1 MLCLSNRLL
10 WAALTVVGASSA
22 FADGMS
28 QSAPADVNS
37 SVAPTTV
44 SVSNGAAPIVLDAN
58 AKLLQQRSD
67 FKVAW
72 RAASRG
78 DMLTLAPYLE
88 TLKDYPLFPYLR
100 YAYLEATLE
109 KQPDEL
115 VEQWLDQ
122 NHALPIAAELRQQW
136 VISLAQRQDWDAVLA
151 NERYEVTLAQRCA
164 VVSAHVLGG
173 NAVVSW
179 SMAGQRLWLTPNVPQ
194 QVCQPLFDY
203 LDAHGLITMDM
214 RRKRMEDALLNRD
227 FVTATALAPSLGVAD
242 RGWAEQWLAMAADP
256 AMVLRGIQVPD
267 QPRYQE
273 MLLSGV
279 KLLARK
285 DPDAAR
291 HRWAE
296 LSQRYHFKH
305 DDARDMRTL
314 LAMQQAWHLTPD
326 ALADLKDVH
335 DSVDPQI
342 PEWRARLALRAGNW
356 AEALKDIDALGRQN
370 RETEWRYWRAR
381 ALEQLGQVGQKK
393 AAQAIYRQL
402 AKTPDYYGFLSAD
415 RLDLDYRI
423 VEQASRPADG
433 VIGRLEAQP
442 GFVRARELVYA
453 GLYPQA
459 DAEWAMATRP
469 LSAAS
474 RCQAALMAQ
483 RWGWYARVIP
493 ALTSGGCWQDL
504 SLIYPIAFQDTL
516 APAAKHLALDL
527 SWIYGLIRQE
537 SVFRPNAVSHVGAL
551 GLMQLMPDTGK
562 KVSARIGL
570 TLDSPR
576 ALLDPNTNLTVG
588 SNYLS
593 SLLQHFSGSEPLAT
607 AAYNAGEER
616 VNDWRPGSGALSADV
631 WIDTIPY
638 TQTRNYVQRVM
649 AHTVMFDWRLNGKP
663 QRLSDRIGQVTADV
677 SLVPTPAS
685 ASGAVMAKILKP
697 KPH

>member
-1 MLCLSNRLL
+1 MLCLRNRLL
-10 WAALTVVGASSA
+10 WAALAASVASSA
-22 FADGMS
+22 FAGDPAA
-28 QSAPADVNS
+28 SAPVKNS
-37 SVAPTTV
+37 PAQTEMPNVT
-44 SVSNGAAPIVLDAN
+44 AAAAAVPAGD
-58 AKLLQQRSD
+58 AKLLQQRAD

-78 DMLTLAPYLE
+78 DMVTLAPYLE
-88 TLKDYPLFPYLR
+88 TLKDYPLYPYLR
-100 YAYLEATLE
+100 YAYLEATLD

-115 VEQWLDQ
+115 VEQWLDE
-122 NHALPIAAELRQQW
+122 NHALPVAAELRQEW
-136 VISLAQRQDWDAVLA
+136 VISLAHRQDWDAVLA

-173 NAVVSW
+173 SSVLSW
-179 SMAGQRLWLTPNVPQ
+179 TAAAQRLWLVPNVPLT
-194 QVCQPLFDY
+194 VCQPLFDY
-203 LDAHGLITMDM
+203 LDAHGLITQNM
-214 RRKRMEDALLNRD
+214 RRERVRDALVNRD
-227 FVTATALAPSLGVAD
+227 FVTAAALTPSLDQAD
-242 RGWAEQWLAMAADP
+242 RGWAEQWLAMAQDP
-256 AMVLRGIQVPD
+256 ATVLRGIQVPD
-267 QPRYQE
+267 EPRYQE

-279 KLLARK
+279 KLLARN

-291 HRWAE
+291 QRWAD
-296 LSQRYHFKH
+296 LGKHYHFNRGA
-305 DDARDMRTL
+305 ARDMRTL

-326 ALADLKDVH
+326 ALTDLKSVH

-356 AEALKDIDALGRQN
+356 KEALKDIDALGWQSHQ
-370 RETEWRYWRAR
+370 TEWRYWRAR
-381 ALEQLGQVGQKK
+381 ALEQLGQKK
-393 AAQAIYRQL
+393 QAQALYRQL

-433 VIGRLEAQP
+433 VIGRLEGQP

-459 DAEWAMATRP
+459 DAEWALATRS
-469 LSAAS
+469 LSTSS

-493 ALTSGGCWQDL
+493 TLTSGGCWQDL
-504 SLIYPIAFQDTL
+504 SLIYPIAFQETL

-537 SVFRPNAVSHVGAL
+537 SVFKPNAVSHVGAL

-593 SLLQHFSGSEPLAT
+593 TLLQHFSGSEPLAT

-616 VNDWRPGSGALSADV
+616 VKDWRPGSGALAADV

-638 TQTRNYVQRVM
+638 TETRHYVQRVM
-649 AHTVMFDWRLNGKP
+649 THTVMFDWRLNGKP
-663 QRLSDRIGQVTADV
+663 ERLSDRIGLVTAE
-677 SLVPTPAS
+677 T
-685 ASGAVMAKILKP
+685 AVMAPAAATTTLAKVTQLKP
-697 KPH
+697 R

>member
-1 MLCLSNRLL
+1 
-10 WAALTVVGASSA
+10 
-22 FADGMS
+22 MS
-28 QSAPADVNS
+28 QRAPANVIS
-37 SVAPTTV
+37 SVAAPTVAV
-44 SVSNGAAPIVLDAN
+44 SAAPAVAPTIASVPLDAN
-58 AKLLQQRSD
+58 ARLLQQRND
-67 FKVAW
+67 FKIAW

-78 DMLTLAPYLE
+78 DMVTLAPYLE
-88 TLKDYPLFPYLR
+88 TLKDYPLYPYLR
-100 YAYLEATLE
+100 YAYLEATLD

-115 VEQWLDQ
+115 VEQWLDE
-122 NHALPIAAELRQQW
+122 NHALPIAAELRQEW
-136 VISLAQRQDWDAVLA
+136 VISLAHRQDWDAVLA

-173 NAVVSW
+173 NSVNSW
-179 SMAGQRLWLTPNVPQ
+179 SAAAQRLWLVPNVPLT
-194 QVCQPLFDY
+194 VCQPLFDY
-203 LDAHGLITMDM
+203 LDAHGLITAEM
-214 RRKRMEDALLNRD
+214 RRQRVDTALLDRD
-227 FVTATALAPSLGVAD
+227 FVTAAALAPTLDVAD
-242 RGWAEQWLAMAADP
+242 RTWAERWLSMAANP
-256 AMVLRGIQVPD
+256 AAALRGVQVPD
-267 QPRYQE
+267 EPRYQE
-273 MLLSGV
+273 MLLAGV
-279 KLLARK
+279 KLLARN
-285 DPDAAR
+285 DPDQALQ
-291 HRWAE
+291 RWAE
-296 LSQRYHFKH
+296 LSQRYHFNH
-305 DDARDMRTL
+305 AEARDMRTL

-326 ALADLKDVH
+326 ALTDLKSVH

-356 AEALKDIDALGRQN
+356 NEALKDISALGWQSH
-370 RETEWRYWRAR
+370 ETEWRYWRAR
-381 ALEQLGQVGQKK
+381 ALEQLGQKN
-393 AAQAIYRQL
+393 AAHALYRQL

-423 VEQASRPADG
+423 VEQASRPSDG
-433 VIGRLEAQP
+433 TIDRLESQP
-442 GFVRARELVYA
+442 GFIRARELVYA

-459 DAEWAMATRP
+459 DAEWALATRT
-469 LSAAS
+469 LSTAS

-537 SVFRPNAVSHVGAL
+537 SVFKPNAVSHVGAL

-576 ALLDPNTNLTVG
+576 ALLDPHTNLTVG

-616 VNDWRPGSGALSADV
+616 VQDWRPGTGALAADV

-638 TQTRNYVQRVM
+638 TETRHYVQKVM
-649 AHTVMFDWRLNGKP
+649 THTVMFDWRLNGKP
-663 QRLSDRIGQVTADV
+663 ERLSDRIGQVTADTAVTAPAAATVVTAKV
-677 SLVPTPAS
+677 S
-685 ASGAVMAKILKP
+685 ILKP
-697 KPH
+697 R

>member
-1 MLCLSNRLL
+1 MFWLLNRLL
-10 WAALTVVGASSA
+10 WAALAACVASSA
-22 FADGMS
+22 IAGDDAAHALPKS
-28 QSAPADVNS
+28 SPTRADVTN
-37 SVAPTTV
+37 AA
-44 SVSNGAAPIVLDAN
+44 GAAPAALDPN
-58 AKLLQQRSD
+58 TRLLQQRAD
-67 FKVAW
+67 FKIAW

-78 DMLTLAPYLE
+78 DMVTLAPYLE
-88 TLKDYPLFPYLR
+88 TLKDYPLLPYLR
-100 YAYLEATLE
+100 YAYLEATLD

-115 VEQWLDQ
+115 VEQWLDA
-122 NHALPIAAELRQQW
+122 NRALPIAAELRQEW

-173 NAVVSW
+173 DGVASW
-179 SMAGQRLWLTPNVPQ
+179 STAAQRLWLKPNVPQ
-194 QVCQPLFDY
+194 EVCQPLFDY
-203 LDAHGLITMDM
+203 LDAHGLITPDM
-214 RRKRMEDALLNRD
+214 RRKRVADALENRD
-227 FVTATALAPSLGVAD
+227 FVTAAALTPSLGSAD

-256 AMVLRGIQVPD
+256 ATVLKDIQVPD
-267 QPRYQE
+267 EPRYQE
-273 MLLSGV
+273 MLLSGM

-326 ALADLKDVH
+326 ALADLKSVH

-356 AEALKDIDALGRQN
+356 AEALKDIDALGWQN
-370 RETEWRYWRAR
+370 RKTEWRYWRAR
-381 ALEQLGQVGQKK
+381 AEEQLGQKG
-393 AAQAIYRQL
+393 AARTIYRQL

-423 VEQASRPADG
+423 VEQASRPSDG
-433 VIGRLEAQP
+433 VIGRLEGQP

-459 DAEWAMATRP
+459 DAEWALATRP

-493 ALTSGGCWQDL
+493 TLTTGGCWQDL
-504 SLIYPIAFQDTL
+504 SLIYPIAFQETL

-537 SVFRPNAVSHVGAL
+537 SVFKPNAVSHVGAL
-551 GLMQLMPDTGK
+551 GLMQLMPDTGR

-616 VNDWRPGSGALSADV
+616 VNDWRPDAGSLSADV

-649 AHTVMFDWRLNGKP
+649 AHTVMFDWRLNGRP
-663 QRLSDRIGQVTADV
+663 QRLSDRIGQVTAELSVAPAPV
-677 SLVPTPAS
+677 ST
-685 ASGAVMAKILKP
+685 SGATMAKILKP
-697 KPH
+697 KPR